1 LYYWLCSFHTLERQ
15 HEKTTPINAFIN
27 LMDNYILPRKQAIT
41 VFFAF
46 AFGYFLSCLLRAITA
61 TLSPVLTLEF
71 ELMAA
76 DLGLLAGGYFLGFA
90 SMQIPLGYL
99 LDKFGPKKIVSSFL
113 LIAFIGTVSFAL
125 AQSFSGLLVSR
136 ILIGVGAGACLMAP
150 LTGYRIW
157 FAENQQQRVNSWMLM
172 IASLGFLS
180 STLPVQL
187 LLPTLGWRWIFGG
200 IAALILISIILM
212 LTFIPK
218 WNHQQDESLENPLKS
233 GSLADVW
240 KNKFFISVIPM
251 GLFNY
256 GGLMA
261 IQTLWAGPWMIR
273 VAGYTPLESATGLF
287 WINITMLIS
296 FFLWGYFLPRITN
309 LGFSALKILTV
320 GLPISFLVM
329 LFIIILGSKAGAFYI
344 TLFILSSIF
353 LSVVQPAV
361 GLSFQSHLAG
371 KALTSFNLLIFLGAF
386 IMQWFIGL
394 VIDLVKSFGYTE
406 IIGFKTAFSVF
417 LLLSLTSY
425 IFFLIINKN
434 HIFFK
439 IKNM

>member
-1 LYYWLCSFHTLERQ
+1 MGE
-15 HEKTTPINAFIN
+15 EG
-27 LMDNYILPRKQAIT
+27 NYTLPRKQAIT
-41 VFFAF
+41 VFFVF
-46 AFGYFLSCLLRAITA
+46 AFGYLLSCLLRAITA

-113 LIAFIGTVSFAL
+113 LIAFIGTGAFAL
-125 AQSFSGLLVSR
+125 AQSFLGLLVSR
-136 ILIGVGAGACLMAP
+136 ILIGVGVSACLMAP

-157 FAENQQQRVNSWMLM
+157 FAENQQQRANSWMLM
-172 IASLGFLS
+172 IASLGYLS
-180 STLPVQL
+180 STLPVQF

-218 WNHQQDESLENPLKS
+218 WDHQKDESLDNSLRR
-233 GSLADVW
+233 GSFADVW

-256 GGLMA
+256 GGLIA

-273 VAGYTPLESATGLF
+273 VAGYSPLESATGLF

-296 FFLWGYFLPRITN
+296 FFLWGYFLPKITN
-309 LGFSALKILTV
+309 HGFSAFKILKL
-320 GLPISFLVM
+320 GLPISFLIM
-329 LFIIILGSKAGAFYI
+329 SIIIILGSKAGALYI

-353 LSVVQPAV
+353 LSVIQPAI

-417 LLLSLTSY
+417 LFLSLTSY
-425 IFFLIINKN
+425 IFFLTINKKSKS
-434 HIFFK
+434 F
-439 IKNM
+439 

>member
-1 LYYWLCSFHTLERQ
+1 ME
-15 HEKTTPINAFIN
+15 
-27 LMDNYILPRKQAIT
+27 NYILPKRQAIT
-41 VFFAF
+41 VFFVF

-125 AQSFSGLLVSR
+125 AQNFSGLLVSR
-136 ILIGVGAGACLMAP
+136 ILIGVGVSACLMAP

-157 FAENQQQRVNSWMLM
+157 FAENQQQRANSWMLM

-180 STLPVQL
+180 STLPIQL
-187 LLPTLGWRWIFGG
+187 LLPAFGWRWIFGG
-200 IAALILISIILM
+200 IAALILISIFLM
-212 LTFIPK
+212 LAFIPK
-218 WNHQQDESLENPLKS
+218 WDHQKNESLDNQTSK

-240 KNKFFISVIPM
+240 KNEFFISVIPM

-261 IQTLWAGPWMIR
+261 IQTLWAGPWMVR
-273 VAGYTPLESATGLF
+273 VAGYTPIESATGLF

-296 FFLWGYFLPRITN
+296 FFLWGYFLPKITN
-309 LGFSALKILTV
+309 LGFSALKILKL
-320 GLPISFLVM
+320 GLPVSFLIM
-329 LFIIILGSKAGAFYI
+329 LMIIILGSKAGAFYI

-353 LSVVQPAV
+353 LSVTQPAV
-361 GLSFQSHLAG
+361 GLSFASHLAG
-371 KALTSFNLLIFLGAF
+371 KALTSFNLLIFLGTF
-386 IMQWFIGL
+386 IMQWVMGL
-394 VIDLVKSFGYTE
+394 VIDLVKTFGYTE
-406 IIGFKTAFSVF
+406 IIGFKAAFSFF
-417 LLLSLTSY
+417 LFLSLISY
-425 IFFLIINKN
+425 IFFLIVNK
-434 HIFFK
+434 K
-439 IKNM
+439 S

>member
-1 LYYWLCSFHTLERQ
+1 
-15 HEKTTPINAFIN
+15 
-27 LMDNYILPRKQAIT
+27 MDNYILPRKQVIT

-46 AFGYFLSCLLRAITA
+46 AFGYFLSCLLRSITA
-61 TLSPVLTLEF
+61 TLSPVFTLEF
-71 ELMAA
+71 DLMAA

-99 LDKFGPKKIVSSFL
+99 LDKLGPKKIVSSFL

-125 AQSFSGLLVSR
+125 AQSFSGLLISR
-136 ILIGVGAGACLMAP
+136 ILIGVGSSACLMAP

-157 FAENQQQRVNSWMLM
+157 LKENQQQRANSWMFM
-172 IASLGFLS
+172 MASLGFLS
-180 STLPVQL
+180 STLPIQL
-187 LLPTLGWRWIFGG
+187 LLPLLGWRWIFGG
-200 IAALILISIILM
+200 ISALLLISIILM
-212 LTFIPK
+212 LAFIPK
-218 WNHQQDESLENPLKS
+218 WNHQKEKSLENPIKS
-233 GSLADVW
+233 DSFTDVW

-287 WINITMLIS
+287 SINITMLVS
-296 FFLWGYFLPRITN
+296 FFLWGYFLPKITD
-309 LGFSALKILTV
+309 LGFNALKILKL

-329 LFIIILGSKAGAFYI
+329 FTIIVLGSKAGALLI
-344 TLFILSSIF
+344 TLFILTSIF
-353 LSVVQPAV
+353 LSVIQPAV

-386 IMQWFIGL
+386 IMQWFIGF
-394 VIDLVKSFGYTE
+394 VIDLIKSLGYTE
-406 IIGFKTAFSVF
+406 IIGFQTAFSVF

-425 IFFLIINKN
+425 MFFLVINK
-434 HIFFK
+434 K
-439 IKNM
+439 

>member
-1 LYYWLCSFHTLERQ
+1 ME
-15 HEKTTPINAFIN
+15 
-27 LMDNYILPRKQAIT
+27 NYILPKRQAIT
-41 VFFAF
+41 VFFVF

-113 LIAFIGTVSFAL
+113 LIAFIGTLSFAL
-125 AQSFSGLLVSR
+125 AQSFSGLLISR
-136 ILIGVGAGACLMAP
+136 ILIGVGVSACLMAP

-157 FAENQQQRVNSWMLM
+157 FAENQQQRANSWMLM

-187 LLPTLGWRWIFGG
+187 LLPSLGWRWLFGG
-200 IAALILISIILM
+200 IAGLILISIFLM
-212 LTFIPK
+212 LAFIPK
-218 WNHQQDESLENPLKS
+218 WDHQKGESLENPVRQ
-233 GSLADVW
+233 GSLSDVW

-287 WINITMLIS
+287 WINITMLVS

-309 LGFSALKILTV
+309 LGFSALKILKL
-320 GLPISFLVM
+320 GLPVSFLVM
-329 LFIIILGSKAGAFYI
+329 LTIIILGSKAGAFYI

-353 LSVVQPAV
+353 LSVTQPAV

-371 KALTSFNLLIFLGAF
+371 KALTSFNLLIFLGTF
-386 IMQWFIGL
+386 IMQWVMGL
-394 VIDLVKSFGYTE
+394 VIDLVKNYGYTE
-406 IIGFKTAFSVF
+406 IIGFKAAFSFF
-417 LLLSLTSY
+417 LFLSLISY
-425 IFFLIINKN
+425 IFFLIINK
-434 HIFFK
+434 K
-439 IKNM
+439 S

>member
-1 LYYWLCSFHTLERQ
+1 ME
-15 HEKTTPINAFIN
+15 
-27 LMDNYILPRKQAIT
+27 NYILPKRQAIT
-41 VFFAF
+41 VFFVF

-125 AQSFSGLLVSR
+125 AENFSGLLISR
-136 ILIGVGAGACLMAP
+136 ILIGVGVSACLMAP

-157 FAENQQQRVNSWMLM
+157 FAENQQQRANSWMLM

-187 LLPTLGWRWIFGG
+187 LLPALGWRWLFGG
-200 IAALILISIILM
+200 IAALILISLFLM
-212 LTFIPK
+212 LAFIPK
-218 WNHQQDESLENPLKS
+218 WDHQNDESLENPVRQ
-233 GSLADVW
+233 GSLSDVW

-309 LGFSALKILTV
+309 LGFSALKILKL
-320 GLPISFLVM
+320 GLPVSFLIM
-329 LFIIILGSKAGAFYI
+329 LTIIILGSKAGAFYI

-353 LSVVQPAV
+353 LSVTQPAV

-371 KALTSFNLLIFLGAF
+371 KALTSFNLLIFLGTF
-386 IMQWFIGL
+386 IMQWIMGL
-394 VIDLVKSFGYTE
+394 VIDLVKIFGYSE
-406 IIGFKTAFSVF
+406 IIGFKAAFSFF
-417 LLLSLTSY
+417 LFLSLISY
-425 IFFLIINKN
+425 MFFLIINK
-434 HIFFK
+434 K
-439 IKNM
+439 S

>member
-1 LYYWLCSFHTLERQ
+1 ME
-15 HEKTTPINAFIN
+15 
-27 LMDNYILPRKQAIT
+27 NYILPKRQAIT
-41 VFFAF
+41 VFLVF

-113 LIAFIGTVSFAL
+113 LIALIGTSSFAL
-125 AQSFSGLLVSR
+125 AQSFSGLLISR
-136 ILIGVGAGACLMAP
+136 ILIGIGVSACLMAP

-157 FAENQQQRVNSWMLM
+157 FAENQQQRANSWMLM

-187 LLPTLGWRWIFGG
+187 LLPSFGWRWIFGG
-200 IAALILISIILM
+200 IAILILVSIFLM
-212 LTFIPK
+212 LAFIPK
-218 WNHQQDESLENPLKS
+218 WDHQKDMSLENS
-233 GSLADVW
+233 VIQGSLADVW

-296 FFLWGYFLPRITN
+296 FFLWGYFLPRITS
-309 LGFSALKILTV
+309 LGFSALRILKL
-320 GLPISFLVM
+320 GLPISFFVM
-329 LFIIILGSKAGAFYI
+329 LMIIFLGPKAGAFYI

-353 LSVVQPAV
+353 LSVTQPAV
-361 GLSFQSHLAG
+361 GLSFPSYLAG
-371 KALTSFNLLIFLGAF
+371 KALTSFNLLIFLGTF
-386 IMQWFIGL
+386 IMQWLMGL
-394 VIDLVKSFGYTE
+394 VIDFIKNYGYSEIFG
-406 IIGFKTAFSVF
+406 FRSAFSVF
-417 LLLSLTSY
+417 LILSLVSY
-425 IFFLIINKN
+425 VFFLIINK
-434 HIFFK
+434 K
-439 IKNM
+439 K

>member
-1 LYYWLCSFHTLERQ
+1 
-15 HEKTTPINAFIN
+15 
-27 LMDNYILPRKQAIT
+27 MDNYILPRKQVIT
-41 VFFAF
+41 VFFVF

-61 TLSPVLTLEF
+61 TLSPVFTLEF
-71 ELMAA
+71 DLMAA

-99 LDKFGPKKIVSSFL
+99 LDKLGPKKIVSTFL

-125 AQSFSGLLVSR
+125 AQSFSGLLISR
-136 ILIGVGAGACLMAP
+136 ILIGVGSSACLMAP

-157 FAENQQQRVNSWMLM
+157 LKENQQQRANSWMFM
-172 IASLGFLS
+172 MASLGFLS
-180 STLPVQL
+180 STLPIQL
-187 LLPTLGWRWIFGG
+187 LLPLLGWRWIFGG
-200 IAALILISIILM
+200 ISALLLISIILM
-212 LTFIPK
+212 LAFIPK
-218 WNHQQDESLENPLKS
+218 WNHQKERSFENPIKS
-233 GSLADVW
+233 DSFTDVW

-287 WINITMLIS
+287 SINITMLVS
-296 FFLWGYFLPRITN
+296 FFLWGYFLPKITD
-309 LGFSALKILTV
+309 LGFNALKILKL

-329 LFIIILGSKAGAFYI
+329 FTIIVLGSKAGALLI
-344 TLFILSSIF
+344 TLFILTSIF
-353 LSVVQPAV
+353 LSVIQPAV

-386 IMQWFIGL
+386 IMQWFIGF
-394 VIDLVKSFGYTE
+394 VIDLIKSLGYTE
-406 IIGFKTAFSVF
+406 IIGFQTAFSVF
-417 LLLSLTSY
+417 LLLSLISY
-425 IFFLIINKN
+425 MFFLVINK
-434 HIFFK
+434 K
-439 IKNM
+439 

>member
-1 LYYWLCSFHTLERQ
+1 ME
-15 HEKTTPINAFIN
+15 
-27 LMDNYILPRKQAIT
+27 NYILPKRQAIT
-41 VFFAF
+41 VFFVF

-113 LIAFIGTVSFAL
+113 LIAFIGTLSFAL
-125 AQSFSGLLVSR
+125 AQSFSGLLISR
-136 ILIGVGAGACLMAP
+136 ILIGVGVSACLMAP

-157 FAENQQQRVNSWMLM
+157 FAENQQQRANSWMLM

-187 LLPTLGWRWIFGG
+187 LLPSLGWRWLFGG
-200 IAALILISIILM
+200 IAGLILISIFLM
-212 LTFIPK
+212 LAFIPK
-218 WNHQQDESLENPLKS
+218 WDHQKDESLENPVRQ
-233 GSLADVW
+233 GSLSDVW

-287 WINITMLIS
+287 WINITMLVS

-309 LGFSALKILTV
+309 LGFSALKILKL
-320 GLPISFLVM
+320 GLPVSFLVM
-329 LFIIILGSKAGAFYI
+329 LTIIILGSKAGTFYI

-353 LSVVQPAV
+353 LSVTQPAV

-371 KALTSFNLLIFLGAF
+371 KALTSFNLLIFLGTF
-386 IMQWFIGL
+386 IMQWVMGL
-394 VIDLVKSFGYTE
+394 VIDLVKNFGYTE
-406 IIGFKTAFSVF
+406 IIGFKAAFSFF
-417 LLLSLTSY
+417 LFLSLISY
-425 IFFLIINKN
+425 IFFLIINK
-434 HIFFK
+434 K
-439 IKNM
+439 K